1 MLDNI
6 NLLIMTVDTADI
18 VHMWMLQVT
27 AQTEQGNAPPRNAP
41 SSSGI
46 RVYRISQSIV
56 ACNST
61 SA

>member
-1 MLDNI
+1 M
-6 NLLIMTVDTADI
+6 LIMTVDMADI

-46 RVYRISQSIV
+46 RVYTISQSIV